1 MRRCISTCRGQVAAL
16 YAVILVT
23 LVGAIALGTDVAV
36 MYVNWQHMQKVADAA
51 ALAGANYLA
60 GYTFSG
66 TAASGCGSESDAAKT
81 AACTYA
87 ANNGLAAAGLTIN
100 EPTGTTIRVVAQETS
115 LPYYFGKVLG
125 LNTYSVSAGATATAG
140 GPIGTV
146 TQGLF
151 PVGLQCTAPCSLSSL
166 DPGQSVSFGS
176 KFVGGLAPGNW
187 QWLNPTGGSGGGDS
201 ALSSAI
207 ESGASASFTVGGTIQ
222 SEPGNKGNSGPVK
235 TALADRL
242 DSCPSIAD
250 PCTSAGGNPS
260 DIPAGDPCLVVIPAV
275 DYHGCTG
282 NCSLTI
288 EGFAEIYLE
297 PATTTS
303 TDINGCFVSAVVPNT
318 IASSSAPA
326 LGALQVPV
334 LIQ

>member
-1 MRRCISTCRGQVAAL
+1 MISICRGQIAAL

-23 LVGAIALGTDVAV
+23 LVGAIALGTDVAA

-87 ANNGLAAAGLTIN
+87 SNNGLAAAGLTIN
-100 EPTGTTIRVVAQETS
+100 EPTATTIRVVAQETG

-125 LNTYSVSAGATATAG
+125 LNTYTVSAGATATAG

-187 QWLNPTGGSGGGDS
+187 QWLGLGG
-201 ALSSAI
+201 
-207 ESGASASFTVGGTIQ
+207 EGASTLGSNIEYGATSSYTIGQ
-222 SEPGNKGNSGPVK
+222 TINSSPGNKGNSGPVK
-235 TALADRL
+235 SGLAARL
-242 DSCPSIAD
+242 SSCESISD
-250 PCTSAGGNPS
+250 PCTSGGGNS
-260 DIPAGDPCLVVIPAV
+260 NNIPPGDPCLVVVPAV
-275 DYHGCTG
+275 DYSGCTG
-282 NCSLTI
+282 NCTLTI

-303 TDINGCFVSAVVPNT
+303 TNINGCFVSAVVPNT